1 VPLVAVDELLLL
13 GGLDRGAHGADRIAS
28 RPAGMDPL
36 DDRAQDLSIQPSSS
50 A

>member
-1 VPLVAVDELLLL
+1 MDELLLH
-13 GGLDRGAHGADRIAS
+13 GGLDRVPDRGAHGADRIAG
-28 RPAGMDPL
+28 RPAGMDQP